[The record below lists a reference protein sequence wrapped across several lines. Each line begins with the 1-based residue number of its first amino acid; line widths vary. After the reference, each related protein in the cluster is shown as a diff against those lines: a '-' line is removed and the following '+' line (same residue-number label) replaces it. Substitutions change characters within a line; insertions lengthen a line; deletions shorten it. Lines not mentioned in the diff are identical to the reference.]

1 MKKSIIVIAVVLV
14 ILIGG
19 LFFMQNV
26 NLNRFGA
33 DEYYT
38 QINGEGTKMEDK
50 TSDGTIYISYEYEL
64 PAYDKDG
71 NKETLTFTSS
81 KQLRENA
88 YLLLFVKDGK
98 GVTSYQ
104 EVAADELP
112 EKVAEMLK

>member
-1 MKKSIIVIAVVLV
+1 MKKSIIVIGVVLV
-14 ILIGG
+14 ILVGG

-26 NLNRFGA
+26 NLNRLGA
-33 DEYYT
+33 DKYYT

-50 TSDGTIYISYEYEL
+50 TSEGTIYISYEYKL
-64 PAYDKDG
+64 STYDKDG
-71 NKETLTFTSS
+71 NKKTLTFTSS
-81 KQLRENA
+81 KQLREDA

-112 EKVAEMLK
+112 KKAAEMLN

>member
-1 MKKSIIVIAVVLV
+1 MKKSMIVIGIIVV
-14 ILIGG
+14 IIVAGA
-19 LFFMQNV
+19 FFMQNV

-38 QINGEGTKMEDK
+38 QINGKGNKMEEK
-50 TSDGTIYISYEYEL
+50 MSDGTIYINYEYEL
-64 PAYDKDG
+64 PAYNKDG
-71 NKETLTFTSS
+71 EQKTLTFTAN

-104 EVAADELP
+104 EVTAKELP
-112 EKVAEMLK
+112 EKVAEKLK